1 MIILNYN
8 RKGKE
13 ENFIMKKKN
22 GFTLIELLAVIIIL
36 GVLML
41 VAIPSV
47 TSYINNSRKSAYAD
61 TAANYIKGATNLVN
75 EGVKYPFYD
84 EGVLYMIPVG
94 HDKAKSCVALE
105 SGGQSPYNNEYV
117 LAYVGVTYDN
127 DKGSYTYYFTS
138 VDGSGQGF
146 LLNTS
151 YDISGTTKGEVKR
164 GSDLV
169 QAGLRNKYSVLESC
183 YKGQSSCPKNAVTDF
198 TAGTEIPDLLKLVNK
213 NEGHVDT
220 NGNIDTSDANKC
232 DGSNT

>member
-1 MIILNYN
+1 
-8 RKGKE
+8 
-13 ENFIMKKKN
+13 MKKKN

-75 EGVKYPFYD
+75 EGKKYQFFD
-84 EGVLYMIPVG
+84 EGILYMIPVG
-94 HDKAKSCVALE
+94 HDTTKSCVALE
-105 SGGQSPYNNEYV
+105 SGGQSPYNNTYSE
-117 LAYVGVTYDN
+117 AYVGVTYDN

-146 LLNTS
+146 KIASS
-151 YDISGTTKGEVKR
+151 YNISGTSKGTDKK

-169 QAGLRNKYSVLESC
+169 EAGLRNKYSTLESC
-183 YKGQSSCPKNAVTDF
+183 YKGETACPKNAETDF
-198 TAGTEIPDLLKLVNK
+198 TTGTEIPELLKYVNA
-213 NEGHVDT
+213 NEGHVT
-220 NGNIDTSDANKC
+220 NSGDIDTTDAKRITTVRVLGVDKC
-232 DGSNT
+232 S